1 MSFVRQNSVQ
11 LSSPPPVIKR
21 IEPKTPN
28 KKRHSLIDDPETNPM
43 NPVVRFDPSLEDA
56 TSRVKRNNSIS
67 LMDNPETNPM
77 KPVMKTNSPGVLL
90 AVEETLQRVYKQ
102 VNVD

>member
-1 MSFVRQNSVQ
+1 
-11 LSSPPPVIKR
+11 
-21 IEPKTPN
+21 
-28 KKRHSLIDDPETNPM
+28 M
-43 NPVVRFDPSLEDA
+43 NPVVTFDPSLEDA
-56 TSRVKRNNSIS
+56 TGRGKRNNSIS

-102 VNVD
+102 VDVC